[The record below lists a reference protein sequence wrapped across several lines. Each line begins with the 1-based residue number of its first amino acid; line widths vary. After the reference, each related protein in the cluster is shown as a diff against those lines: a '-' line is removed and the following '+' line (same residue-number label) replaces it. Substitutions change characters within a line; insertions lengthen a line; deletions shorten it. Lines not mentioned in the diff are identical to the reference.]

1 MRYVLHYII
10 YREIIYAFQLI
21 CTFIGLIN
29 QSKMIGSRRLS
40 KMFKR
45 SMLSVTTLLVVISLA
60 LFGAGCVGNNSDDGG
75 EAIMVKGSDTVLPLA
90 QAEAEVF
97 MSENPDKYV
106 SIIGGGSGVGIAALI
121 DGEVDI
127 AMASREMKD
136 VEIENAQN
144 NGINPLQHTIA
155 WDGISV
161 IVNPENPISEL
172 TFEQIKAIYVGD
184 VSNWNEVGGEDREIV
199 VLSRDSSSGTYEYFK
214 DEVLE
219 GNEYRADA
227 LINPS
232 TGSIIQT
239 VMQNKAA
246 IGYVGVAY
254 LGNDVKALAVDAGE
268 GTEEPTAENILSGA
282 YPLARPLYFYTDGEP
297 AGLNL
302 EFIEFISSELGSE
315 TVLEVGYFP
324 A

>member
-1 MRYVLHYII
+1 
-10 YREIIYAFQLI
+10 
-21 CTFIGLIN
+21 
-29 QSKMIGSRRLS
+29 
-40 KMFKR
+40 MFKR
-45 SMLSVTTLLVVISLA
+45 SMLSVTTLLVVMSLA

-97 MSENPDKYV
+97 MNENPGKYV

-127 AMASREMKD
+127 AMTSRAMKD
-136 VEIENAQN
+136 VEIENAHN

-219 GNEYRADA
+219 GNEFRADA

-246 IGYVGVAY
+246 IGYAGVAY

-268 GTEEPTAENILSGA
+268 GAEEPTAENILSGA

>member
-1 MRYVLHYII
+1 
-10 YREIIYAFQLI
+10 
-21 CTFIGLIN
+21 
-29 QSKMIGSRRLS
+29 
-40 KMFKR
+40 MFKR
-45 SMLSVTTLLVVISLA
+45 SMLSVTTLLVVMSLA

-97 MSENPDKYV
+97 MNENPGKYV
-106 SIIGGGSGVGIAALI
+106 SITGGGSGVGIAALI

-127 AMASREMKD
+127 AMTSRAMKD
-136 VEIENAQN
+136 VEIENAHN

-172 TFEQIKAIYVGD
+172 TFEQIEAIYVGD

-246 IGYVGVAY
+246 IGYAGVAY

-268 GTEEPTAENILSGA
+268 GAEEPTAENILSGA

>member
-1 MRYVLHYII
+1 
-10 YREIIYAFQLI
+10 
-21 CTFIGLIN
+21 
-29 QSKMIGSRRLS
+29 
-40 KMFKR
+40 MFKR
-45 SMLSVTTLLVVISLA
+45 SILSVTTLLVVMSLA

-161 IVNPENPISEL
+161 IVNPENPLSDL

-239 VMQNKAA
+239 VSQNQNA

-268 GTEEPTAENILSGA
+268 GAEEPTAENILSGA

-297 AGLNL
+297 TGLNL

>member
-1 MRYVLHYII
+1 
-10 YREIIYAFQLI
+10 
-21 CTFIGLIN
+21 
-29 QSKMIGSRRLS
+29 
-40 KMFKR
+40 MFKR
-45 SMLSVTTLLVVISLA
+45 SILSVTTLLVVMSLA

-239 VMQNKAA
+239 VSQNQNA

-268 GTEEPTAENILSGA
+268 GAEEPTAENILSGA

-297 AGLNL
+297 TGLNL